1 MLKVIKPGF
10 FSTIQ
15 DNGRFGYQQY
25 GVIVSGVMDQ
35 VAFRIGNT
43 LLKQQ
48 NKAVIEMTLI
58 GGTFQFTKQ
67 TFIVLS
73 GGTMQATLNERPV
86 HMYETIEVQA
96 GDTLVC
102 GPIQNGA
109 RGYLCIK
116 GGFLVEEILESRST
130 YIKAKIG
137 GLEGR
142 ALKTKDEIPYEATT
156 GRAIPYRANATPFY
170 KNGPI
175 RILKGTEWMRFS
187 ETTLQHFL
195 EQPYTISLEADRM
208 GYRLQNETPILLEKP
223 FQLIS
228 EAVTFGTIQMPP
240 SGQPIVLM
248 ADRQTTGGY
257 PKIGQVISADLHRL
271 AQKLPKQQI
280 HFELVSLEEAEAAYM
295 RLELEL
301 RLIENLVHS
310 L

>member
-96 GDTLVC
+96 GE
-102 GPIQNGA
+102 Q
-109 RGYLCIK
+109 
-116 GGFLVEEILESRST
+116 
-130 YIKAKIG
+130 
-137 GLEGR
+137 
-142 ALKTKDEIPYEATT
+142 
-156 GRAIPYRANATPFY
+156 
-170 KNGPI
+170 
-175 RILKGTEWMRFS
+175 TE
-187 ETTLQHFL
+187 
-195 EQPYTISLEADRM
+195 
-208 GYRLQNETPILLEKP
+208 
-223 FQLIS
+223 
-228 EAVTFGTIQMPP
+228 
-240 SGQPIVLM
+240 
-248 ADRQTTGGY
+248 
-257 PKIGQVISADLHRL
+257 
-271 AQKLPKQQI
+271 QK
-280 HFELVSLEEAEAAYM
+280 Y
-295 RLELEL
+295 
-301 RLIENLVHS
+301 
-310 L
+310 